1 MNEPETPVERALRIT
16 LEDVSGTGAR
26 IKVVGVGGGGN
37 NAVDRMSKAGLG
49 GGTVDLIVVNTD
61 KQALEQNSAPI
72 RLQIGSKLTNGL
84 GAGADPEIGERAAL
98 EDTEQLLSA
107 LAGAD
112 MVFITAGLGGGTG
125 TGAAPI
131 VTSLASEL
139 GALTVAAV
147 TMPFTFEGRVRA
159 RRAQTGLTRV
169 NAAADSVITIPND
182 RLLGTIDRTMPLTQA
197 FECVD
202 DVLVQAIRGIADL
215 VIVPGLINL
224 DFADLKTTMAAKGT
238 AVMGTG
244 TATGETRAVDAAT
257 RAVSSPLLE
266 RAGLEGARSVIVN
279 VTGGK
284 DLSMIE
290 VSEASTTVQ
299 EAAHEDANIIFGAVV
314 DPSLGE
320 EVKITVIA
328 TEFDEAKP
336 AEVEPESVA
345 ASAAPTPNDL
355 NAYVARQDQ
364 EEDEAARAVAVAGSP
379 STEPVREVAGS
390 PSPEPV
396 RKVAEPEAAETEVS
410 DHPAAAASL
419 EESAADQAIAKARA
433 LTNFS
438 IARRPTIDLP
448 IAPEAGAAES
458 GEPAADIDLDAGI
471 GEGNERTGVLDD
483 RLPAFLRSAGK

>member
-1 MNEPETPVERALRIT
+1 MNQPETSAERALRIT

-112 MVFITAGLGGGTG
+112 MIFITAGLGGGTG

-159 RRAQTGLTRV
+159 RRAQQGLTRV
-169 NAAADSVITIPND
+169 HAAADSVITIPND
-182 RLLGTIDRTMPLTQA
+182 RLLGTIDRTMPLMQA

-224 DFADLKTTMAAKGT
+224 DFADLKTTMAAKGP
-238 AVMGTG
+238 AIMGTG
-244 TATGETRAVDAAT
+244 TATGESRAVDAAT

-290 VSEASTTVQ
+290 VSEATTTVQ
-299 EAAHEDANIIFGAVV
+299 EVAHEDANIIFGAVV

-328 TEFDEAKP
+328 TEFDQAKP
-336 AEVEPESVA
+336 AEVEPEAVAVA

-364 EEDEAARAVAVAGSP
+364 EEEEAARAVAVAGSM
-379 STEPVREVAGS
+379 STESVGEVVEAEGAGAEVAD
-390 PSPEPV
+390 
-396 RKVAEPEAAETEVS
+396 ADVS
-410 DHPAAAASL
+410 DHPAPVSL

-448 IAPEAGAAES
+448 IASDAEAAKS
-458 GEPAADIDLDAGI
+458 GEPAADIDLDV
-471 GEGNERTGVLDD
+471 GEGKEGPGVIDD
-483 RLPAFLRSAGK
+483 RLPAFLRSAGE

>member
-1 MNEPETPVERALRIT
+1 MNEPETSVERALRIT

-112 MVFITAGLGGGTG
+112 MIFITAGLGGGTG

-131 VTSLASEL
+131 VTSLAAEL

-159 RRAQTGLTRV
+159 RRAQQGLTRV
-169 NAAADSVITIPND
+169 HAAADSVITIPND
-182 RLLGTIDRTMPLTQA
+182 RLLGTIDRTMPLMQA

-224 DFADLKTTMAAKGT
+224 DFADLKTTMAAKGP
-238 AVMGTG
+238 AIMGTG
-244 TATGETRAVDAAT
+244 TATGESRAVDAAT

-290 VSEASTTVQ
+290 VSEATTTVQ

-328 TEFDEAKP
+328 TEFDQSKP
-336 AEVEPESVA
+336 AEVEPEA
-345 ASAAPTPNDL
+345 
-355 NAYVARQDQ
+355 
-364 EEDEAARAVAVAGSP
+364 EA
-379 STEPVREVAGS
+379 TD
-390 PSPEPV
+390 
-396 RKVAEPEAAETEVS
+396 VS
-410 DHPAAAASL
+410 DHPAPVSL

-448 IAPEAGAAES
+448 IASETSDAES
-458 GEPAADIDLDAGI
+458 GEPAADIDLDVDV
-471 GEGNERTGVLDD
+471 GEGKERTGVLDD
-483 RLPAFLRSAGK
+483 RLPAFLRSAAE